1 MLSSRTGRCARSFD
15 PCTPLHGT
23 ITILE
28 DDLDGSEGSKTVS
41 FALDGVEYT
50 IDLNEAHANELREA
64 LSRFTQA
71 ARKTGGRT
79 LTSRPSASTAG
90 EIRKWALSQGLQVN
104 SRGRIGPAEKETGQ
118 ELLQVPP

>member
-1 MLSSRTGRCARSFD
+1 MQR
-15 PCTPLHGT
+15 T

-28 DDLDGSEGSKTVS
+28 DDLDGSEGSETVS
-41 FALDGVEYT
+41 FALDGIEYA

-71 ARKTGGRT
+71 ARKTGGRART
-79 LTSRPSASTAG
+79 TRPSASNAS

-104 SRGRIGPAEKETGQ
+104 SRGRIQADIVEKYHAAKR
-118 ELLQVPP
+118 